1 MSDLVG
7 VFRELTSVAFRSMLP
22 RFYWSGANSG
32 ANLSFKQSS
41 KAVA

>member
-22 RFYWSGANSG
+22 RFYWSGAN
-32 ANLSFKQSS
+32 LSFKQSS